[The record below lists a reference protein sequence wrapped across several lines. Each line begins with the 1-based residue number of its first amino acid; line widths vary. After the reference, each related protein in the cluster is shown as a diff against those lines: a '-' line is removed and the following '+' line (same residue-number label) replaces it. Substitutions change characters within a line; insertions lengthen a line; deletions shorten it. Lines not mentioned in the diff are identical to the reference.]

1 MKETLNNNARA
12 VLDAVQATRKHPTA
26 QDIYDE
32 VRHIRPNIGLASVYR
47 ILHALTEQG
56 MIREIGRNEESRYDG
71 QVARHDH
78 AVCTECGTLID
89 LPDDIALTKEH
100 LQIVAQAAG
109 IELESHE
116 VRLYGKCTACQ
127 ARHNQLETSSTGFK

>member
-1 MKETLNNNARA
+1 MKETLTGNAQA
-12 VLDAVQATRKHPTA
+12 VLDAVRASRSHPTA
-26 QDIYDE
+26 QEIYDE
-32 VRHIRPNIGLASVYR
+32 VRHTRPNIGLASVYR

-56 MIREIGRNEESRYDG
+56 MIREIGRSEESRYDG

-89 LPDDIALTKEH
+89 LPTDIALTKEH
-100 LQIVAQAAG
+100 LQAMAQAAG

-116 VRLYGKCTACQ
+116 VRLYGRCTTCQ
-127 ARHNQLETSSTGFK
+127 AQHRQVETTVSK